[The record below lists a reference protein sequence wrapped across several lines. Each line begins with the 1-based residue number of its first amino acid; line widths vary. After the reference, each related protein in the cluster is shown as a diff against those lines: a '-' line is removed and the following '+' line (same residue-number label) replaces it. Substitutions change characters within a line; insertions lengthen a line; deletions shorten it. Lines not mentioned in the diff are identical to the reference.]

1 MTTRRELRL
10 PLTAQGRLDRALAD
24 ALGLGRAAVKAA
36 FAAGEVRVR
45 GRRARASDPAPPGA
59 LVELEVEEPAGPP
72 LPDPELPL
80 RVLAEGARWL
90 VADKP
95 PGQAT
100 HPLAA
105 GEEGTLANALVARYP
120 ECASASPDPREGGA
134 VQRLDL
140 ETSGC
145 VLFAR
150 DPEAWAALREQFHA
164 RSVEKLYRALV
175 VGRVPAGGV
184 CSVPLAQRGGRV
196 VAVPDPDAPS
206 ANRRGQGR
214 PREAETH
221 YEVER
226 AFAGHTLLQ
235 VRIVT
240 GVMHQIRAHLAHLGH
255 PVLGDGLYGGAAA
268 EMPLTTRHYLHAARV
283 GFARPEDGE
292 REVVESPLPRDFEAM
307 LERLAAKDGRGA

>member
-1 MTTRRELRL
+1 VRRELRL
-10 PLTAQGRLDRALAD
+10 PLTAQGRLDRAVAD
-24 ALGLGRAAVKAA
+24 ALGMGRAAVKAA

-45 GRRARASDPAPPGA
+45 GRRARPSDPASPGA

-72 LPDPELPL
+72 LPEPEQPL
-80 RVLAEGARWL
+80 VVLAEGARWL

-95 PGQAT
+95 PGAPT

-105 GEEGTLANALVARYP
+105 GEEGTLANAVVARFP
-120 ECASASPDPREGGA
+120 ECAAASPDAREGGA

-150 DPEAWAALREQFHA
+150 DAEAWEALRAQFHA
-164 RSVEKLYRALV
+164 RSIEKVYRALV
-175 VGRVPAGGV
+175 VGRLPAGGV

-196 VAVPDPDAPS
+196 VAVPDPLAPS
-206 ANRRGQGR
+206 AQRHGQGR
-214 PREAETH
+214 PREAETW

-226 AFAGHTLLQ
+226 VFGGHTLLS

-240 GVMHQIRAHLAHLGH
+240 GVMHQIRAHLAFLGH
-255 PVLGDGLYGGAAA
+255 PVLGDGLYGGVAA

-283 GFARPEDGE
+283 GFARPEDGV
-292 REVVESPLPRDFEAM
+292 RQLVESPMPRDFQAM
-307 LERLAAKDGRGA
+307 LERLAAKDGR